1 MKHFFN
7 FFLAAVMTAAFC
19 GCSKPTP
26 AKALSRVKD
35 AAVAGNWRD
44 AYNQCSKL
52 EKSYPE
58 NEKVL
63 LMLAVSAEKCSE
75 IDRAIDA
82 ANRAYELNKTSF
94 AAVYTLG
101 RLYSN
106 IPHRQSEALQL
117 LLQAREL
124 SPQDQNVL
132 ILICNTAAATNH
144 KNAISYLNDLSRSNK
159 KLSGTVFN
167 NISTVFAKNGKIDA
181 AIKTFS
187 IAEKVLA
194 NDPQVFLNSAR
205 FYDYWVKSP
214 ALAVSKYNHFIKLA
228 GKRKEFRAAV
238 AEASTRIKQL
248 KRTTRR

>member
-52 EKSYPE
+52 EKSSPE

-63 LMLAVSAEKCSE
+63 LMLAVSAEKCGE

-101 RLYSN
+101 RLYSLDPLRCADAVN
-106 IPHRQSEALQL
+106 TLVAALKL
-117 LLQAREL
+117 KPESADTR
-124 SPQDQNVL
+124 V
-132 ILICNTAAATNH
+132 LICNVLGRMSSPAALR
-144 KNAISYLNDLSRSNK
+144 YLLQLQKDER
-159 KLSGTVFN
+159 F
-167 NISTVFAKNGKIDA
+167 
-181 AIKTFS
+181 
-187 IAEKVLA
+187 A
-194 NDPQVFLNSAR
+194 NDPGLHSQLGVIYAR
-205 FYDYWVKSP
+205 SGKLSP
-214 ALAVSKYNHFIKLA
+214 ALQSFLKAYKADRDNIDVIFNAARFCEFYAKNRRVSRQLYASFESKA
-228 GKRKEFRAAV
+228 SGKEAYT
-238 AEASTRIKQL
+238 AELEEARGAMKN
-248 KRTTRR
+248 